1 MLKSI
6 AAPQARGKKAGD
18 VIFGASNAAIE
29 AAARLGKA
37 AVTNATIGAILD
49 EKEQLVCLPTVEKV
63 YRSLPM
69 EEIINYAPIAGLPS
83 FLKDVQGCC
92 FGDFRPEG
100 YTAAVSTSGGTGV
113 IHHVIQN
120 YTAPGDDVLT
130 SDWYWGAYSALCNDN
145 GRHLRT
151 YRLFDDK
158 LKFNHADFQTNV
170 NQMAEKQENL
180 VIVINTPA
188 HNPTGYSLTEDDW
201 DGVLDFFR
209 ALTKKGKHVIL
220 LADVAYIDYAGENAR
235 KFFLKFSGLPEEILV
250 VVGYSMSKSF
260 TMYGQRLGAMI
271 GISPNPDIIREFA
284 DINAYTSRA
293 TWSNNSRG
301 AMACLTH
308 IFEDPALRA
317 SWKKEQQQYYRL
329 TKERADIFTAEARAA
344 GLPILPYQAG
354 FFISIPS
361 PDSAAACNEMHKEN
375 IFLVPLKAGI
385 RIAVCAVPK
394 AKMRGMAGKL
404 KKAMES
410 IGQI

>member
-49 EKEQLVCLPTVEKV
+49 EKERLVCLPTVEKV

-83 FLKDVQGCC
+83 FLKDAQDCC

-130 SDWYWGAYSALCNDN
+130 SDWYWGAYSALCDDN

-151 YRLFDDK
+151 YRLFDNK
-158 LKFNHADFQTNV
+158 LKFNHADFQANV

-209 ALTKKGKHVIL
+209 ALVKKGKHVIL

-271 GISPNPDIIREFA
+271 GISPNQDIIREFA

-329 TKERADIFTAEARAA
+329 TKERADIFTAEAHAA

-394 AKMRGMAGKL
+394 AKMHGMAGKL

>member
-209 ALTKKGKHVIL
+209 ALAKKGKHVIL